1 MEGGRIV
8 SGNGNTKKWPC
19 SRKENCMVVENG
31 HHNRGRKGRQG
42 TKLALLFRDH
52 KFSCYKSP
60 ILSTT
65 VLCSLKPNK
74 THLLNEK
81 LHVSVEIC

>member
-1 MEGGRIV
+1 
-8 SGNGNTKKWPC
+8 
-19 SRKENCMVVENG
+19 MVVENG